1 MGYSLR
7 VNHKKLSTDH
17 SPDRNHQF
25 LYLGDLPDRFQ
36 HRGLPIISVD
46 TN

>member
-25 LYLGDLPDRFQ
+25 LTHAFICT
-36 HRGLPIISVD
+36 H
-46 TN
+46 